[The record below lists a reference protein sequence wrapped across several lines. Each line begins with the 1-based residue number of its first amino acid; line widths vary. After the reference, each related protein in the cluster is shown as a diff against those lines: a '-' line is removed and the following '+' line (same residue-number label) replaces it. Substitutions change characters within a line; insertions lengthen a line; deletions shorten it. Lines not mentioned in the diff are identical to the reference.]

1 MLIGSLISGR
11 AVDYFSQTVG
21 TEVTRN
27 WRAFWTSS
35 ALSAFV
41 ILLLI
46 AIFFRSRAKIQA
58 ASAASEAPAT

>member
-1 MLIGSLISGR
+1 
-11 AVDYFSQTVG
+11 VDYFSQTVG
-21 TEVTRN
+21 TEVIRN

-46 AIFFRSRAKIQA
+46 AIFFRSRAKIEA